1 MILPSTLQLEAIG
14 PSQAELLEAWYGLLP
29 NVLGIVVY
37 LVFIF
42 EFYRFVARR
51 DVFELRLRRFAHGPL
66 GWGIAAVENV
76 LRVVFYLLEHVVVY
90 PILIILWYLAFVI
103 LLAFL
108 AEGLGVESLLLIA
121 MAVVSAVRVTAY
133 YNEDLS
139 RDLAKM
145 LPLALLGVVILEGA
159 ASVSFGASLALVYE
173 LPAYWRRVLSYLLF
187 LVPLEFVLRVT
198 RILVTG
204 RLSTG
209 EPASAVF
216 SDEAETESP

>member
-1 MILPSTLQLEAIG
+1 MGSWLAPIQLEAIG
-14 PSQAELLEAWYGLLP
+14 LSQAELVDAWYGLLP

-51 DVFELRLRRFAHGPL
+51 DVFELRMRRFAHGPL
-66 GWGIAAVENV
+66 GWGVAAVENV
-76 LRVVFYLLEHVVVY
+76 LRVVFYLVEYVVVY
-90 PILIILWYLAFVI
+90 PILIILWYLVFVV

-108 AEGLGVESLLLIA
+108 AEGLGVAALLLIA
-121 MAVVSAVRVTAY
+121 MSVVSAVRVTAY
-133 YNEDLS
+133 YSEDLS

-159 ASVSFGASLALVYE
+159 ASVSVGASLALVFE
-173 LPAYWRRVLSYLLF
+173 LPGYWRRILTYLLF
-187 LVPLEFVLRVT
+187 LVPLEFVLRMA

-209 EPASAVF
+209 EPPSAVF
-216 SDEAETESP
+216 SEETESP